1 MLYLLNPYYNKAIS
15 MNKHKLSKFLKTLPD
30 NFNFKAV
37 FEIDSKHICSNDK
50 KQVTTKQNKIKKSHA
65 LKQHQKAKKIQ
76 DQELL
81 QDIQKTENEWLNF
94 STNYYD
100 VASKKWVDYTTYWS
114 NRIKE
119 KLEIHEIFMSDRDI
133 EELGYTFLE
142 VFYEYELDDFIR
154 EYKLSKKYKEV

>member
-1 MLYLLNPYYNKAIS
+1 MLYLLNPYHNKVIS
-15 MNKHKLSKFLKTLPD
+15 MNQHKLSKILKTLLD

-65 LKQHQKAKKIQ
+65 LKQHKKAKKIQ

-81 QDIQKTENEWLNF
+81 QDIQATENEWLNF

-100 VASKKWVDYTTYWS
+100 VASKKWLDYTTYWS

-119 KLEIHEIFMSDRDI
+119 KLEIHGIFMSDRDI

-142 VFYEYELDDFIR
+142 VFYEYELDDFIK

>member
-1 MLYLLNPYYNKAIS
+1 
-15 MNKHKLSKFLKTLPD
+15 MNQHKLSKILKTLLD

-37 FEIDSKHICSNDK
+37 FEIDSKHICSNNK
-50 KQVTTKQNKIKKSHA
+50 KQSATKQKKKSRA
-65 LKQHQKAKKIQ
+65 LKRLMKAKKIKE
-76 DQELL
+76 QELWE
-81 QDIQKTENEWLNF
+81 DIRDTENEWLNF

-119 KLEIHEIFMSDRDI
+119 KLEIHGIFMSDRDI

-142 VFYEYELDDFIR
+142 VFYEYELDDFIK

>member
-1 MLYLLNPYYNKAIS
+1 MD
-15 MNKHKLSKFLKTLPD
+15 KHKLNKILKTLPD
-30 NFNFKAV
+30 TFNFKAV
-37 FEIDSKHICSNDK
+37 FELDLKDKKNTQPHDTTTQKDSKE
-50 KQVTTKQNKIKKSHA
+50 
-65 LKQHQKAKKIQ
+65 L
-76 DQELL
+76 ELL
-81 QDIQKTENEWLNF
+81 QDIQATENEWLNF

-119 KLEIHEIFMSDRDI
+119 KLEIHGIFMSDRDI

>member
-1 MLYLLNPYYNKAIS
+1 MDKN
-15 MNKHKLSKFLKTLPD
+15 KLSEILKNLPN

-37 FEIDSKHICSNDK
+37 FEVDSKHVCSNNK
-50 KQVTTKQNKIKKSHA
+50 KQSATKQKKKSRA
-65 LKQHQKAKKIQ
+65 LKRLIKAKKIKE
-76 DQELL
+76 QELWE
-81 QDIQKTENEWLNF
+81 DIQKTENEWLNF

-119 KLEIHEIFMSDRDI
+119 KLEIHGIFMSDRDI

-154 EYKLSKKYKEV
+154 EYKLSKKSKEV

>member
-1 MLYLLNPYYNKAIS
+1 MARTKQAFAHTCKNDKI
-15 MNKHKLSKFLKTLPD
+15 LKTLPD

-50 KQVTTKQNKIKKSHA
+50 KQVTTKQNKIKKSRA
-65 LKQHQKAKKIQ
+65 LKRLIKAKKIK
-76 DQELL
+76 DQELWE
-81 QDIQKTENEWLNF
+81 DIQATENEWLNF

-100 VASKKWVDYTTYWS
+100 VASKKWLDYTTYWS

-119 KLEIHEIFMSDRDI
+119 KLEIHGIFMSDRDI

>member
-1 MLYLLNPYYNKAIS
+1 MD
-15 MNKHKLSKFLKTLPD
+15 KHKLNKILKTLPD
-30 NFNFKAV
+30 TFNFKAV
-37 FEIDSKHICSNDK
+37 FELDLKDKKNTQPHDTTTQKDSKE
-50 KQVTTKQNKIKKSHA
+50 
-65 LKQHQKAKKIQ
+65 L
-76 DQELL
+76 ELL
-81 QDIQKTENEWLNF
+81 QDIQATENEWLNF

-119 KLEIHEIFMSDRDI
+119 KLEIHGIFMSDRDI

-154 EYKLSKKYKEV
+154 EYKLSKKYKGV

>member
-1 MLYLLNPYYNKAIS
+1 M
-15 MNKHKLSKFLKTLPD
+15 
-30 NFNFKAV
+30 
-37 FEIDSKHICSNDK
+37 FEIDSKHVCSNNK
-50 KQVTTKQNKIKKSHA
+50 KQSATKQKKKSRA
-65 LKQHQKAKKIQ
+65 LKRLIKAKKIKE
-76 DQELL
+76 QELWE
-81 QDIQKTENEWLNF
+81 DIQETENEWLNF

-100 VASKKWVDYTTYWS
+100 VASKKWLDYTTYWS

-119 KLEIHEIFMSDRDI
+119 KLEIHGIFMSDRDI

>member
-1 MLYLLNPYYNKAIS
+1 
-15 MNKHKLSKFLKTLPD
+15 MNKNKLSEILKNLPN

-65 LKQHQKAKKIQ
+65 LKQNKKAKKIKE
-76 DQELL
+76 QELWE
-81 QDIQKTENEWLNF
+81 DIRDTENEWLNF

-100 VASKKWVDYTTYWS
+100 VASKKWLDYTTYWS

-119 KLEIHEIFMSDRDI
+119 KLKFYGIFISDEEIGALDTD
-133 EELGYTFLE
+133 LE
-142 VFYEYELDDFIR
+142 FFYEYEIDTFAIS
-154 EYKLSKKYKEV
+154 YKLSKKYKEV

>member
-1 MLYLLNPYYNKAIS
+1 M
-15 MNKHKLSKFLKTLPD
+15 
-30 NFNFKAV
+30 
-37 FEIDSKHICSNDK
+37 
-50 KQVTTKQNKIKKSHA
+50 
-65 LKQHQKAKKIQ
+65 
-76 DQELL
+76 L

-133 EELGYTFLE
+133 EALDTDPEF
-142 VFYEYELDDFIR
+142 FYEYELDDFIR
-154 EYKLSKKYKEV
+154 EHKLSKKSKEE